1 MLTKLKRHFENSFFG
16 NGCTAFDLLIWDCLL
31 KCVGFFFKQ
40 KWRQARGRSAVCVCL
55 CVKWIFTLKSWQ
67 MCHQAVRISVFACHW
82 DVCSICAVMPAV
94 FSSATCL
101 SVCCRRPSAGRRA
114 RCLDVRCL
122 QCCHKSVSVC
132 VGICQLPAV
141 LLSPVTCVDLINMVS
156 RPGHDVVSDANTPK
170 LDRWSWSVVK
180 AWHVETQTHTHA
192 PHQVSTPWWPHM
204 VTAIT
209 CSVVPVDVEI

>member
-31 KCVGFFFKQ
+31 KCVFSLKNRSEDKQ
-40 KWRQARGRSAVCVCL
+40 KEGVQFVCVCVWSEYL
-55 CVKWIFTLKSWQ
+55 PWKVDRCATKLWESLSSHVTEMCAAFVLWCQQCFHLPRVWVCV
-67 MCHQAVRISVFACHW
+67 
-82 DVCSICAVMPAV
+82 
-94 FSSATCL
+94 
-101 SVCCRRPSAGRRA
+101 CRRPSAGRRA

-180 AWHVETQTHTHA
+180 V
-192 PHQVSTPWWPHM
+192 
-204 VTAIT
+204 
-209 CSVVPVDVEI
+209 